1 MRQSLFGK
9 VVFLYTV
16 KSLLTPFIE
25 GSSVLNSREK
35 LSSFHTDR
43 KKNKGTVQCSLLP
56 ILKTIGVGTKMD
68 NIQILLK
75 FRIEA
80 QILVIF
86 WTIDISLSLEVT
98 ASTCDRNAPV

>member
-9 VVFLYTV
+9 VVFLYTTV

-43 KKNKGTVQCSLLP
+43 KKIKGTVVQCSLLP
-56 ILKTIGVGTKMD
+56 ILKFKTIGVDTKMD

-80 QILVIF
+80 QILVIY
-86 WTIDISLSLEVT
+86 
-98 ASTCDRNAPV
+98 